1 MPMKSHKSELKWN
14 KKQHCLLQDCN
25 ECMKGKLSQNISMRR
40 LNSDE
45 TISCELAGDYAFPN
59 INIQIHLENID
70 TYSDIE

>member
-1 MPMKSHKSELKWN
+1 MEQEATLPIAR
-14 KKQHCLLQDCN
+14 LQW
-25 ECMKGKLSQNISMRR
+25 MKGKLSQNISMRR

-59 INIQIHLENID
+59 INIQIHLQNID